1 MEMDTNTI
9 ELHEK
14 VRRYEALLFARGAM
28 LQAPRFKCGYNGPGY
43 LQPKQHACA
52 QQHHDLYK
60 PGI

>member
-28 LQAPRFKCGYNGPGY
+28 LQVRYNGPGY
-43 LQPKQHACA
+43 FQPKQHACA

>member
-28 LQAPRFKCGYNGPGY
+28 TTRMNLRLNGFRNIGVLGMPSNKGDE
-43 LQPKQHACA
+43 A
-52 QQHHDLYK
+52 Q
-60 PGI
+60 